1 MPAQAP
7 RPGVTQRKEEGAA
20 ARQVMTIRI
29 RDEVRTIALGLI
41 PIKEK
46 LLVRKATGLPFD
58 AFYSGEDSFGE
69 DSLVVLWWLAGRAN
83 GDPFLT
89 FTKAAEEWPA
99 DLSEE
104 DIEVSVDEPDEQAA
118 DPEA

>member
-1 MPAQAP
+1 
-7 RPGVTQRKEEGAA
+7 
-20 ARQVMTIRI
+20 MTIRV

-46 LLVRKATGLPFD
+46 LIVRKATGLPFD

-89 FTKAAEEWPA
+89 FTAAAEAWPA
-99 DLSEE
+99 DLAED
-104 DIEVSVDEPDEQAA
+104 DIEVTVNEPDELAA